1 MKRLLPLKVLCF
13 FAAAFLTSSAVM
25 SQDAKPI
32 PSPRD
37 SVSGTAA
44 GAVITIN
51 YGSPSVRGRKIW
63 GGLVPYNTVWRTG
76 ANPATIFETSKT
88 IRVQGKTLPAGKYS
102 LFTKPN
108 PKEWKI
114 IFNSEVGQW
123 GDVPGGAAN
132 DNPAKDFLIVST
144 KPMKSDSFH
153 ERLTFKVTG
162 KGFLILWENL
172 AVPVNVKSS
181 N

>member
-1 MKRLLPLKVLCF
+1 MKQLLPLKAMCF
-13 FAAAFLTSSAVM
+13 FAAVFLTSSAVM
-25 SQDAKPI
+25 SQNAKPI

-37 SVSGTAA
+37 SVSGTVAD
-44 GAVITIN
+44 AVISIN

-63 GGLVPYNTVWRTG
+63 GGLVPYNTVWRTC
-76 ANPATIFETSKT
+76 ANPATIFETSKP
-88 IRVQGKTLPAGKYS
+88 ISVQGKMLPAGKYS

-108 PKEWKI
+108 PKEWNI
-114 IFNSEVGQW
+114 IFNTEVGQW

-144 KPMKSDSFH
+144 KPMKSDTFH
-153 ERLTFKVTG
+153 ERLTFKVTD
-162 KGFLILWENL
+162 KGFVILWENL
-172 AVPVNVKSS
+172 AVPVSIKSS